1 MEMIARPL
9 LVLSLTDDIYHLGLI
24 LVARGI
30 PQITLG
36 IFAGVIADWYNRR
49 TVLLVAKTGSAA
61 VNFALAALILS
72 GQVELWHLYA
82 TTIIKGLF
90 TAIDQPARESL
101 IPSLVPRELV
111 TSAVALN
118 SATMNT
124 MRIAGWAT
132 GGVLFAIIGAGWTFF
147 AVSVIFLGAV
157 YFTIQLR
164 VPPQPKVE
172 NKSLPKAFTSLK
184 EGLYFAWTT
193 PSIRWVIAL
202 AMIFFAFGMAYM
214 QVFLPLFTDD
224 EELLDIG
231 GIGFGLM
238 GATSGLGAL
247 TGALII
253 ATINPSRHRGLI
265 LIGAMVLFSTSLIFF
280 SLSASRPWLPL
291 SFLFIGLVGMGQTTT
306 FALNKSILLG
316 SAPADM
322 RGRIIAILNLDRS
335 MNIWGG
341 AMAGFAAAAIGVQ
354 SAQIYFAAACLV
366 GVLLMAILVPAL
378 RKID

>member
-1 MEMIARPL
+1 MEMIVRPL

-24 LVARGI
+24 LVARTI
-30 PQITLG
+30 PQFTLG
-36 IFAGVIADWYNRR
+36 LFAGVIADWYNRR

-82 TTIIKGLF
+82 TTVIKGLF

-101 IPSLVPRELV
+101 IPSLVPRGQV

-124 MRIAGWAT
+124 MRITGWAI
-132 GGVLFAIIGAGWTFF
+132 GGILFDIIGAGWTFLS
-147 AVSVIFLGAV
+147 VSVIFLGAV

-164 VPPQPKVE
+164 VPPQPKIE
-172 NKSLPKAFTSLK
+172 NKSIATAVVSFR
-184 EGLYFAWTT
+184 EGLHFAWNT

-214 QVFLPLFTDD
+214 QVFLPLFATD
-224 EELLDIG
+224 EKLLNIG
-231 GIGFGLM
+231 GTGLGLM

-265 LIGAMVLFSTSLIFF
+265 LIGAMVLFSTALILF
-280 SLSASRPWLPL
+280 SLSTYLPWLALP
-291 SFLFIGLVGMGQTTT
+291 FLFIGLVGMGQTTT
-306 FALNKSILLG
+306 FALNKSILLDT
-316 SAPADM
+316 APADM
-322 RGRIIAILNLDRS
+322 RGRIIALLNLDRS
-335 MNIWGG
+335 MNTFGG

-354 SAQIYFAAACLV
+354 SAQIAFGVACLV
-366 GVLLMAILVPAL
+366 GVLLMAMLVPAL